1 MGCDKRRT
9 DSGKMDDK
17 SQSRA
22 PGSKL
27 PAILRLPQKQ
37 IRRKLRPSSLISH
50 LNPQKIF
57 ERNRRQ
63 KQT

>member
-1 MGCDKRRT
+1 
-9 DSGKMDDK
+9 MDDK

-57 ERNRRQ
+57 EHNRRQ